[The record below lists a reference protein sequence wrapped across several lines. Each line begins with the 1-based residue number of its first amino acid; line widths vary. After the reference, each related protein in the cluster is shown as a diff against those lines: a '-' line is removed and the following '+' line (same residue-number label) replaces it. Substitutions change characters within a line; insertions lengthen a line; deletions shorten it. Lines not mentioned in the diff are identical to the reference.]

1 MKINYV
7 YHKKKIVTAGIVT
20 LFVASLLAGCGNN
33 KNKET
38 LLTVGSETVSAYQW
52 NLETLVYLEEKG
64 IPGDFAMDG
73 VYQEGA
79 GSSAMTYEQ
88 HYKDE
93 IITRV
98 AERKAILIQAKEQ
111 ELTLSDEEQQTVS
124 SQIEDFLANHDENAL
139 KRFGINQDMLR
150 EYFEEIALTDK
161 FEDQVLADAIAK
173 EEALQQENVTRYTTN
188 NMLFCTVELAS
199 DGSIRTNDQGEVIP
213 LSPQQREE
221 QLSKAGEALERVKHG
236 ESFEELIQEYEL
248 QNTSGEIRGT
258 KDTYPDEYQEVL
270 GNMSVGDIYPDIIET
285 EYGYYVMKVLEIGNS
300 PEQEQLQDGVVK
312 AIGVDEL
319 VKQRK
324 EWLQAVEFNEENN
337 VNHELLDKL
346 DLLDVMICV
355 KNAETESDSDS
366 GMDSDLDSGSDL
378 DLEPKEAIVDEETTN
393 E

>member
-7 YHKKKIVTAGIVT
+7 YYKKKLVTAWIVT
-20 LFVASLLAGCGNN
+20 LLVVPLLVGCGNN
-33 KNKET
+33 KNGET

-52 NLETLVYLEEKG
+52 NLETLIYLEEME
-64 IPGDFAMDG
+64 IPGDFVMDE

-79 GSSAMTYEQ
+79 GSAMTYEQ

-93 IITRV
+93 IIARV
-98 AERKAILIQAKEQ
+98 AERKAILIQAKSR
-111 ELTLSDEEQQTVS
+111 ELTLSEEERQTVS
-124 SQIEDFLANHDENAL
+124 SQIEKFLAKHDENAL
-139 KRFGINQDMLR
+139 KRFGINQQMLQ

-199 DGSIRTNDQGEVIP
+199 DGSIRTNDQGEVIL

-221 QLSKAGEALERVKHG
+221 QLSKAGEALERVKRG

-248 QNTSGEIRGT
+248 QNTSGKIRGT

-300 PEQEQLQDGVVK
+300 TEQEQVQDGVMK

-319 VKQRK
+319 AKQRK

-355 KNAETESDSDS
+355 KNTETESDS
-366 GMDSDLDSGSDL
+366 